1 MNSNSVQLVPSR
13 AVNTDLSYGTAQCA
27 QGRYGTAQCPQGRY
41 GTGTAQCAQGRYG
54 TAQCAQGRLVS
65 SRGSR
70 LQKRAALTAH
80 ISSS

>member
-41 GTGTAQCAQGRYG
+41 GTGTAQCAQGR
-54 TAQCAQGRLVS
+54 LVS